1 MIDEKIEKVALGTML
16 MDSLALENG
25 LMMLDVDCFTLE
37 WHRKIFTSI
46 KSLTD
51 QNREI
56 DVFLVAEHSKVNF
69 EDISLIMEH
78 SVSSIESHCKRL
90 KELKNIRLLFNM
102 AANVQSMARNGGEY
116 SDITESIEGALN
128 GLSGSNTNY
137 IVEHIKESVSATFEA
152 IEGRN
157 DLNTPIQFG
166 FPSLDNIVGGIF
178 PSEFVVIGARPGMG
192 KTAFI
197 LNAIMNM
204 SKKNEEVLLFSLEM
218 KTTQLVMRYFA
229 SEAEIDSNLIRNK
242 ELKKRDYDRLSDA
255 ASVVYNSN
263 IYVNSSKRNTVH
275 DIKAIAR
282 RHLRNYPNTKAI
294 VIDYIQLIKDSKEL
308 RHDKRLANEEKSLVL
323 CELAAELNVSIICL
337 AQLSRSCEARNNKR
351 PMPSDLKEAG
361 QIEQDAHI
369 IGFLYRGYKYGD
381 SYKNKNGDSVEYTE
395 NDVDFIIAKN
405 REGRT
410 GTVQMAFRGEYSKF
424 YNIDVVH
431 EEPEGGNHGEVQGW

>member
-16 MDSLALENG
+16 MDTIALENG
-25 LMMLDVDCFTLE
+25 LMTLDVNCFTLD
-37 WHRKIFTSI
+37 WHRKVFESI
-46 KSLTD
+46 KVLSD

-78 SVSSIESHCKRL
+78 SVASIESHCKRL
-90 KELKNIRLLFNM
+90 KELQNIRILFNM
-102 AANVQSMARNGGEY
+102 SVNVQSMARNGGEY

-137 IVEHIKESVSATFEA
+137 IVEHIKESVSATFES
-152 IEGRN
+152 IEGKN
-157 DLNTPIQFG
+157 DLNTPIHFG
-166 FPSLDNIVGGIF
+166 FPSLDSVVGGLF

-204 SKKNEEVLLFSLEM
+204 SKKGEEVLMFSLEM

-229 SEAEIDSNLIRNK
+229 SEAEIDSNLLRNK
-242 ELKKRDYDRLSDA
+242 EVKKREYPRLSDA
-255 ASVVYNSN
+255 ATTIYNSN

-282 RHLRNYPNTKAI
+282 RHIRNNPNTKAI

-323 CELAAELNVSIICL
+323 CELAAELNISIICL
-337 AQLSRSCEARNNKR
+337 AQLSRSCESRNNKR

-381 SYKNKNGDSVEYTE
+381 SYKDSNGGNVDYRE
-395 NDVDFIIAKN
+395 NDVDFSIAKY

-410 GTVQMAFRGEYSKF
+410 GTVRMAFRGEYSKF

-431 EEPEGGNHGEVQGW
+431 EEPEQAQVEDHGW